1 MEQLLTL
8 VGHYS
13 VRVVNRASEIAI
25 LWDRH
30 FLKLQ
35 FSEIAILWSFNNSFF
50 SIAIKG
56 NKNSLRFEI
65 DNESHI
71 KDEGINGLLGFTM
84 AKSYSVSFNLFL
96 NFTGNWDFLHR
107 IDSPVLMNEFLAE

>member
-1 MEQLLTL
+1 M
-8 VGHYS
+8 
-13 VRVVNRASEIAI
+13 I
-25 LWDRH
+25 LWDRD

-35 FSEIAILWSFNNSFF
+35 FSEIVILWSFNNSSF

-71 KDEGINGLLGFTM
+71 EDEGINGLLGFTM
-84 AKSYSVSFNLFL
+84 AKSYSVSFKGLFAQDL
-96 NFTGNWDFLHR
+96 F
-107 IDSPVLMNEFLAE
+107 SSAPLMNDFEDK